1 MKTRGKKKEKTF
13 LFLRLS
19 SSFFLFLIDLA
30 FEQTI
35 GKRKENKLVNK
46 GSRSTYKSCFYREQ
60 THSLTHTHTFIV
72 TSKES
77 SRKMFIIFSLLLL
90 SLSSNYLSGQ
100 YCYSNQCSVHSTL
113 TGDVQNWALLIQ
125 NYILKLAS
133 DSMHREET
141 QAFFDLAEY
150 KEETKSGETLIDE
163 MKETLDSFFEK
174 KQRAANRIAEHAREL
189 HDRLYRSREQLSS
202 TNLSNQ
208 TLWRKSNNS
217 LGLTQHTQLLHLD
230 NNTYK
235 DADIPLR
242 LPPNMTFHPH
252 FKRNVS
258 LTHSVVKISDEI
270 PRNNVESIWTV
281 EWTHGLEPI
290 FLKNRE
296 LDADIRWQ
304 YFGSQVGLIRLYPG
318 REWDQNFAGFYND
331 YDPRVRPWYIG
342 TTSGPKDVII
352 ILDCSKSMEDNGKF
366 AIGTSIATVIINTLT
381 RQDYVNIICAHE
393 SHWDHIGKWHVYK
406 TEVLSCQQDSM
417 VKATLAFKRD
427 LKEKLAKLKPGGT
440 SEFETAFDTAFDLFQ
455 RKPKTACQSILIFIT
470 DGQDTDGEKV
480 RCGAGQYTRS
490 GYVPGPICKYNWTR
504 YWSMVEKRQQTQ
516 QPARIFSY
524 LVKDNGQIFPGKLAC
539 ENKGHF
545 AILNDGENLIN
556 KMFNYFDYLSKAS
569 ITMNGS
575 WTTQYIDQWGL
586 GIMLTYAIPVVSN
599 IDGRLLGVAGVDVTL
614 DDIEHVLSSKTW
626 GSVYGFLIN
635 RHDGDAI
642 IHPGL
647 KSTTIPIEDPIS
659 THITQ
664 LEMFNNKPIE
674 FQTHLLP
681 EMLSEKSGSYRLSN
695 AYRAT
700 IRREFGIGTYYWS
713 HIENTDYIFAFSL
726 GVSDE
731 KFREVRQP
739 RNLSNY
745 DESFFNLLIEY
756 NSTKAREILPG
767 KFEHMQIQINDKK
780 YKDVRVSYLYSS
792 IMLAPR
798 VYCDP
803 SEYFYNDD
811 LAQKTINAHIYINQ
825 RSTNNDDDKG
835 CSQKNTT
842 FHENTR
848 AYVLISQ
855 PIERVWR
862 RRPAELTKDI
872 IWTYVGMRTGVFR
885 TYPAHRSVRDYDHT
899 TRGWY
904 NRAVQYY
911 DRTTASIPYLDLSG
925 GGKVITI
932 AQVIFEGMPSI
943 TNETC
948 QAKVGQRT
956 ATTKYPGGCPC
967 STGADCLSGYCYQ
980 SIAPGPDT
988 KQLRCATERIIGVTG
1003 TDISYDSFHSKIM
1016 KRMAASDGRRSCDST
1031 YPCPSNSSKECST
1044 RCYLVDHAGYLIVD
1058 PDFDKISAFH
1068 ESLYNTLT
1076 LGHKE
1081 GEVMADLIYKHE
1093 LFRRVETITF
1103 QGTCHVSKPSAKVTL
1118 KGIPSNPEEL
1128 DNKYKNKGPIPQFTN
1143 EYGCIQD
1150 QVRYRLDTSKLKWS
1164 ELIVGEVNGPC
1175 MSGQYYVT
1183 PLVKT
1188 NLILVVIENYLAERS
1203 KLFYNFNCKIQRS
1216 IVDAGAFRIINGTCA
1231 HKIEK
1236 LTSLHDDGKCPVLKN
1251 IDIECK
1257 YNSSIRTRLDSV
1269 FFYVFCLILK
1279 IKLTFQ

>member
-1 MKTRGKKKEKTF
+1 MVVF
-13 LFLRLS
+13 LHYFLT
-19 SSFFLFLIDLA
+19 LIFTL
-30 FEQTI
+30 
-35 GKRKENKLVNK
+35 
-46 GSRSTYKSCFYREQ
+46 KS
-60 THSLTHTHTFIV
+60 I
-72 TSKES
+72 
-77 SRKMFIIFSLLLL
+77 
-90 SLSSNYLSGQ
+90 NGQ
-100 YCYSNQCSVHSTL
+100 YCYANECSIHSTL

-133 DSMHREET
+133 DSMHREKT
-141 QAFFDLAEY
+141 QEYFDLAEY
-150 KEETKSGETLIDE
+150 KEETKYGDKLLDE
-163 MKETLDSFFEK
+163 MKSILDKYFEN
-174 KQRAANRIAEHAREL
+174 KQRAANRIAEHARQA
-189 HDRLYRSREQLSS
+189 HDTLYRKREEIYLKSAITNSS
-202 TNLSNQ
+202 SHTSWRRSNG
-208 TLWRKSNNS
+208 S
-217 LGLTQHTQLLHLD
+217 LGYTWHKQLLHLD

-242 LPPNMTFHPH
+242 LPQNMTFHPH

-258 LTHSVVKISDEI
+258 LRHSVVKISDEI

-281 EWTHGLEPI
+281 EWTHDLEST
-290 FLKNRE
+290 FVQNRE
-296 LDADIRWQ
+296 LDPDIRWQ
-304 YFGSQVGLIRLYPG
+304 YFGSKVGLIRLYPG

-352 ILDCSKSMEDNGKF
+352 ILDCSESMKSHGKF
-366 AIGTSIATVIINTLT
+366 AIGTSIASVIINTLT
-381 RQDYVNIICAHE
+381 RQDYVNIVCAHE
-393 SHWDHIGKWHVYK
+393 SHWDDIGKWHIYK
-406 TEVLSCQQDSM
+406 TNVLSCQQDKM

-455 RKPKTACQSILIFIT
+455 RKPKTGCQSILIFIT

-504 YWSMVEKRQQTQ
+504 YWNMVKQRQQFH
-516 QPARIFSY
+516 PRARIFSY

-539 ENKGHF
+539 ENDGHF

-556 KMFNYFDYLSKAS
+556 KMFNYFDFLSKAS
-569 ITMNGS
+569 LSINGS
-575 WTTQYIDQWGL
+575 WTSQYIDQWGL
-586 GIMLTYAIPVVSN
+586 GVMLTYAIPVTSN

-614 DDIEHVLSSKTW
+614 DDIEHVISSKSW

-664 LEMFNNKPIE
+664 LEMTNNQPQE
-674 FQTHLLP
+674 FQTIILP
-681 EMLSEKSGSYRLSN
+681 AMLSGEKGSKRLSN

-700 IRREFGIGTYYWS
+700 IRREFGTGTYYWS
-713 HIENTDYIFAFSL
+713 PIENTDYVFAFSL
-726 GVSDE
+726 GESDE

-739 RNLSNY
+739 KNLSKY

-756 NSTKAREILPG
+756 NSTKARENLPG
-767 KFEHMQIQINDKK
+767 KFEHMQVKINDPK

-825 RSTNNDDDKG
+825 RGDPSENDIG
-835 CSQKNTT
+835 CKQKKAT

-855 PIERVWR
+855 PIERIWR
-862 RRPAELTKDI
+862 RRPSELTKDI

-904 NRAVQYY
+904 KRAVSLQ
-911 DRTTASIPYLDLSG
+911 DRTTASTPYLDLSG

-932 AQVIFEGMPSI
+932 AQVLFEGMPSI
-943 TNETC
+943 SNETC
-948 QAKVGQRT
+948 QEKVGQTSRK
-956 ATTKYPGGCPC
+956 TKFPGGCPC
-967 STGADCLSGYCYQ
+967 SSGSDCLSGYCYQ
-980 SIAPGPDT
+980 SAAPGLEH
-988 KQLRCATERIIGVTG
+988 KQLRCATERIIGVTA
-1003 TDISYDSFHSKIM
+1003 TDIRYDSFHSEIM
-1016 KRMAASDGRRSCDST
+1016 KRMVASDGRRSCGSI
-1031 YPCPSNSSKECST
+1031 YPCPSNQSKECST
-1044 RCYLVDHAGYLIVD
+1044 RCYLVDHSGYLIVD
-1058 PDFDKISAFH
+1058 PDFVNVSAFH
-1068 ESLYNTLT
+1068 ESRYNGLT

-1081 GEVMADLIYKHE
+1081 GEVMADLIYKHG
-1093 LFRRVETITF
+1093 LFHRAETITF

-1118 KGIPSNPEEL
+1118 KGIPANPEEL

-1150 QVRYRLDTSKLKWS
+1150 QVRYRIQQSKLKWS
-1164 ELIVGEVNGPC
+1164 ELIIGEVNGPC

-1188 NLILVVIENYLAERS
+1188 NLILVVIENYYAEQS

-1236 LTSLHDDGKCPVLKN
+1236 LTSLYDEDKCPALRDVQ
-1251 IDIECK
+1251 IECK
-1257 YNSSIRTRLDSV
+1257 YNRTNKKQLSLIV
-1269 FFYVFCLILK
+1269 IFYVIICYIDYYYYS
-1279 IKLTFQ
+1279 

>member
-1 MKTRGKKKEKTF
+1 MF
-13 LFLRLS
+13 VLLH
-19 SSFFLFLIDLA
+19 LFLI
-30 FEQTI
+30 I
-35 GKRKENKLVNK
+35 II
-46 GSRSTYKSCFYREQ
+46 C
-60 THSLTHTHTFIV
+60 
-72 TSKES
+72 SK
-77 SRKMFIIFSLLLL
+77 II
-90 SLSSNYLSGQ
+90 NGQ
-100 YCYSNQCSVHSTL
+100 YCYANECSVRSTL

-133 DSMHREET
+133 DSMHREKT
-141 QAFFDLAEY
+141 QSFFDLAEY
-150 KEETKSGETLIDE
+150 KEETKSGEQLLDE
-163 MKETLDSFFEK
+163 MKTILDGFFEK
-174 KQRAANRIAEHAREL
+174 KQRAAHRIAEDARDV
-189 HDRLYRSREQLSS
+189 HDKLYRTREHDYLTQLKINSS
-202 TNLSNQ
+202 SHLS
-208 TLWRKSNNS
+208 WRKSDGS
-217 LGLTQHTQLLHLD
+217 LGLTQHKQLLHVD
-230 NNTYK
+230 NDTYK

-258 LTHSVVKISDEI
+258 LQHSVVKISDEI

-281 EWTHGLEPI
+281 EWTHKLEPI
-290 FLKNRE
+290 FVRNRE
-296 LDADIRWQ
+296 LDPDIRWQ
-304 YFGSQVGLIRLYPG
+304 YFGSHVGLIRLYPG

-352 ILDCSKSMEDNGKF
+352 ILDCSESMKSNGKF
-366 AIGTSIATVIINTLT
+366 AIGTSIATVVINTLT

-393 SHWDHIGKWHVYK
+393 SHWDDIGKWHVYK
-406 TEVLSCQQDSM
+406 TEVLSCQQDTM

-427 LKEKLAKLKPGGT
+427 LKEKLATLKPGGT

-455 RKPKTACQSILIFIT
+455 RKPKTGCQSILIFIT
-470 DGQDTDGEKV
+470 DGQDTDGETV

-490 GYVPGPICKYNWTR
+490 GYVPGPICKYNWTQ
-504 YWSMVEKRQQTQ
+504 YWTMVKQRQQFH
-516 QPARIFSY
+516 PRARIFSY

-539 ENKGHF
+539 ENDGHF

-569 ITMNGS
+569 LSINGS
-575 WTTQYIDQWGL
+575 WTSQYIDQWGL
-586 GIMLTYAIPVVSN
+586 GVMLTYAIPVTSN

-626 GSVYGFLIN
+626 GGVYGFLIN

-664 LEMFNNKPIE
+664 LEMTNNQPEE
-674 FQTHLLP
+674 FQTIILTT
-681 EMLSEKSGSYRLSN
+681 MLRGQRGSKRLSN

-713 HIENTDYIFAFSL
+713 PIENTDYIFAFSL
-726 GVSDE
+726 GESDE

-739 RNLSNY
+739 KNLSMY

-756 NSTKAREILPG
+756 NSTKARKFLPG
-767 KFEHMQIQINDKK
+767 KFEHMQVKINDPK
-780 YKDVRVSYLYSS
+780 YNDVRVSYLYSS

-825 RSTNNDDDKG
+825 RDNKSDDDKG
-835 CSQKNTT
+835 CSQKNAI

-862 RRPAELTKDI
+862 RRPSELTKDI

-899 TRGWY
+899 ARAWY
-904 NRAVQYY
+904 KRAVTFQ
-911 DRTTASIPYLDLSG
+911 DRTTASMPYLDLSG

-932 AQVIFEGMPSI
+932 AQALFEGMPSI
-943 TNETC
+943 SNKTC
-948 QAKVGQRT
+948 QQKTQQSSS
-956 ATTKYPGGCPC
+956 TTKFPGGCPC
-967 STGADCLSGYCYQ
+967 STGSDCLSGYCYQ
-980 SIAPGPDT
+980 SVAPGPDP

-1003 TDISYDSFHSKIM
+1003 TDISYNSFHSEII
-1016 KRMAASDGRRSCDST
+1016 KRMVASDGRRSCDSI
-1031 YPCPSNSSKECST
+1031 YPCPSNPLKECST
-1044 RCYLVDHAGYLIVD
+1044 RCYLVDHSGYLIVD
-1058 PDFDKISAFH
+1058 PDFVNVSSFH
-1068 ESLYNTLT
+1068 ENLYTQVT

-1081 GEVMADLIYKHE
+1081 GEVMADLIYKHG
-1093 LFRRVETITF
+1093 LFHRAETITF

-1118 KGIPSNPEEL
+1118 KGIPANPEEL
-1128 DNKYKNKGPIPQFTN
+1128 DNKYKNKGPIPQFMN

-1150 QVRYRLDTSKLKWS
+1150 QVRYKIQSSKLKWS
-1164 ELIVGEVNGPC
+1164 DLIIGEVNGPC

-1188 NLILVVIENYLAERS
+1188 NLILVVIENYYAERS

-1236 LTSLHDDGKCPVLKN
+1236 MSSLYEESKCPVLR
-1251 IDIECK
+1251 DVQIECK
-1257 YNSSIRTRLDSV
+1257 YNGINKQQLSLV
-1269 FFYVFCLILK
+1269 LVFYVIVFYRVGFFLNK
-1279 IKLTFQ
+1279 